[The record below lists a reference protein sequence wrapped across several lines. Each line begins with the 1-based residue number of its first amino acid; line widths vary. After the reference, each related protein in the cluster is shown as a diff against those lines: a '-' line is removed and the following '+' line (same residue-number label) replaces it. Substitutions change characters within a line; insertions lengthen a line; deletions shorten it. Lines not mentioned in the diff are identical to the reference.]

1 MAYQNNGKNNF
12 NKKQGYGN
20 YQRNMQTS
28 TYVGAPYNFVSFS
41 RKVYEYQ
48 EEKLTAHN
56 DVSENLIT
64 GELNYE
70 IEAKTP
76 VFIDDGKGHF
86 HRDPYGRFS
95 IPGSS
100 IRGLI
105 RSNVQILGLA
115 SINDDIDDYAL
126 MYRNVANG
134 AEKDRYNAILGSKQ
148 LRINDG
154 NKQYGIGVLTNV
166 RAGYVKN
173 ENGKYIIYQTK
184 VDSIKKEF
192 ARMNYYSLS
201 ERKVVKAYNDSKKN
215 HTPFAF
221 DAFLRNGK
229 SIMQHEFTDR
239 GFNKEVIKG
248 RVHYKGARNQAYCP
262 YCIEVSYELKN
273 EKDITAVGKP
283 GKYKHSGYAV
293 STGKMNEK
301 KVIYI
306 VPQIDENKDTIP
318 IPEKDVNAFRIDLN
332 KREKTLKQFGGREFF
347 DLPKPGKMKCIF
359 YIQLDGKLYFGFTP
373 RLRLFYDHTI
383 KDGLNAAHKPEILD
397 YSKALFGYSNN
408 NGSYKSRLS
417 FSDAVVIGDEKEEK
431 EHSVVLAE
439 PKASSYLDYVRP
451 QQDGKGMTYNKDGFE
466 LRGIKQYWLH
476 TKPLQSD
483 TNPKNENVGSA
494 LRPLKQ
500 GVRFSGK
507 IRFRNLTKEELGLL
521 LWSVQLKPESW
532 MNIGKGKAYGYGNIK
547 LKIVDLKKIDAKE
560 AYSLS
565 EGISLNPFVPVDAD
579 EMIACYKEQMNLFL
593 KEKNEK
599 KTIDDM
605 PHIKEFFRMKDS
617 TCIPDE
623 NDIRYMSIDKKEYQS
638 RTKPLPYVSQMLK
651 KNGN

>member
-1 MAYQNNGKNNF
+1 MAYQNNGKNHL
-12 NKKQGYGN
+12 KKQGY
-20 YQRNMQTS
+20 RNHQS
-28 TYVGAPYNFVSFS
+28 NVQEPKYVGAPYNFVSFS
-41 RKVYEYQ
+41 RKVYEYP

-56 DVSENLIT
+56 DVSEDLIT
-64 GELNYE
+64 GELDYE

-76 VFIDDGKGHF
+76 VFIDDGKGYF

-134 AEKDRYNAILGSKQ
+134 AEKDRYNAILG
-148 LRINDG
+148 RINDG

-166 RAGYVKN
+166 RAGYVRN
-173 ENGKYIIYQTK
+173 ENGKYVIYQTK

-239 GFNKEVIKG
+239 GFNKEVIRG
-248 RVHYKGARNQAYCP
+248 RVHYKGVRNQAYCP

-306 VPQIDENKDTIP
+306 VPQIDESKDTIT

-347 DLPKPGKMKCIF
+347 DLPKPGKTKCIF

-383 KDGLNAAHKPEILD
+383 KDGLNAAHKAGIID

-417 FSDAVVIGDEKEEK
+417 FSDAVVIGEEK
-431 EHSVVLAE
+431 EGREVSVVLAE

-451 QQDGKGMTYNKDGFE
+451 QQDGTGMTYNMDGFE

-494 LRPLKQ
+494 LRPLNQ

-547 LKIVDLKKIDAKE
+547 LKITDLKKIDAKE

-565 EGISLNPFVPVDAD
+565 EGISLNPFVPVDAG
-579 EMIACYKEQMNLFL
+579 EMIACYKEQMNQFL
-593 KEKNEK
+593 KAQNGK
-599 KTIDDM
+599 KTIDEM

-617 TCIPDE
+617 TCIPDK
-623 NDIRYMSIDKKEYQS
+623 DQIRYMSIDDYQS
-638 RTKPLPYVSQMLK
+638 RTKPLPYVSQMIK
-651 KNGN
+651 KS